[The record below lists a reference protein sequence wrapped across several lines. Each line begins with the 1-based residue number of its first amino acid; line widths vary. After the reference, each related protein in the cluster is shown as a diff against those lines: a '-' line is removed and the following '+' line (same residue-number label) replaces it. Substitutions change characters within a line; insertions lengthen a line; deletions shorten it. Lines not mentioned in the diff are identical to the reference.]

1 MSIRIATFNVEN
13 LFSRPAAMSLP
24 RWSDGQ
30 PILDDHA
37 QLTILLNKETYSEED
52 KAKIL
57 QLLAK
62 YGLDKT
68 RPKNKYLELH
78 EIRGQ
83 LLQRHKNQPAE
94 VKASGRGDWVGWLE
108 LKKDAIADAA
118 ITNTAR
124 VIADV
129 NPDIIVLVEVED
141 RPTVLRFH
149 DQLLKP
155 MLERQN
161 QPPYEHIMVIDGN
174 DARGI
179 NVGIMSRRP
188 IVRMASHVDDHTAS
202 GSATFSRDCPEY
214 YLVMGN
220 GEELIILPNH
230 FSSKGSD
237 TNGTRRRVQSAAVK
251 EIYERIRQTCP
262 RVIVAGDFNDYPGS
276 GSLDPLLAQTD
287 LRDAMSLEAY
297 LGAYPGTYMHANANQ
312 KFDYLLLSP
321 DLAQRVSTVDI
332 NRKGFYA
339 PTKWPSYENINKET
353 KDRNQASDHHCV
365 WAEIDL

>member
-1 MSIRIATFNVEN
+1 MGIIMHPLVSLKISFQQTRLIPSTGVVRLPAMEDIMSIRIATFNVEN
-13 LFSRPAAMSLP
+13 LFSRPAAMNLP

-37 QLTILLNKETYSEED
+37 RLTNLLSRETYSAAD
-52 KAKIL
+52 KAGIL
-57 QLLAK
+57 QLLAR
-62 YGLDKT
+62 YGLDKS
-68 RPKNKYLELH
+68 RPNNKYLELR

-83 LLQRHKNQPAE
+83 LLQRHTNRPAE

-108 LKKDAIADAA
+108 LKQDAIADAA

-141 RPTVLRFH
+141 RPTLLRFH
-149 DQLLKP
+149 DQVLKP
-155 MLERQN
+155 LLVERN
-161 QPPYEHIMVIDGN
+161 QPLYEHIMVIDGN

-188 IVRMASHVDDHTAS
+188 IRRMASHVDDRTAS
-202 GSATFSRDCPEY
+202 GSPTFSRDCPEY
-214 YLVMGN
+214 YLDMGN

-237 TNGTRRRVQSAAVK
+237 TEGTRRRVQSAAVK

-262 RVIVAGDFNDYPGS
+262 RVIVAGDFNDYPGG
-276 GSLDPLLAQTD
+276 GSLDALLAQTD
-287 LRDAMSLEAY
+287 LRDAMSFEAY
-297 LGAYPGTYMHANANQ
+297 HGEYPGTYCTPTPTRNSI
-312 KFDYLLLSP
+312 FCCFPLTWRS
-321 DLAQRVSTVDI
+321 VSVQWT
-332 NRKGFYA
+332 
-339 PTKWPSYENINKET
+339 
-353 KDRNQASDHHCV
+353 
-365 WAEIDL
+365 